1 MNENKEGLAA
11 VVGGFIAIFGII
23 FIIALFKSFYLQDV
37 GEVVVIKSWTGKIY
51 GSTSDEGF
59 HFKAPWTKKIKYDVR
74 NNVITF
80 YGKDTKYRYDD
91 GTANGPRVTVN
102 DKSGATAN
110 MDIQI
115 NYSLDPKVAVTL
127 YADYGTQ
134 ETFTKNVAAIDCRSI
149 PREVCGQFTTIQML
163 TSRGD
168 IANAIQEAL
177 VEKWEK
183 YGLIVE
189 DVSVQ
194 EIKYSKAI
202 TQSYADAQAAEIA
215 KQKALNKQETAK
227 VNAETKKI
235 EAEVNAETK
244 RINAEAEANANSII
258 NNSLTENVI
267 RQNYIDALREIG
279 KNGNLVVV
287 PEGSTPMVQVGE

>member
-1 MNENKEGLAA
+1 
-11 VVGGFIAIFGII
+11 
-23 FIIALFKSFYLQDV
+23 
-37 GEVVVIKSWTGKIY
+37 
-51 GSTSDEGF
+51 
-59 HFKAPWTKKIKYDVR
+59 
-74 NNVITF
+74 
-80 YGKDTKYRYDD
+80 
-91 GTANGPRVTVN
+91 
-102 DKSGATAN
+102 

-115 NYSLDPKVAVTL
+115 NYSLNPKVAVTL

-244 RINAEAEANANSII
+244 RINAEAEANANTII

>member
-1 MNENKEGLAA
+1 MNERKEISE
-11 VVGGFIAIFGII
+11 GFIYGLLLFGII

-59 HFKAPWTKKIKYDVR
+59 HVKAPWTKKIKYDVR

-80 YGKDTKYRYDD
+80 YGKNTKYHYDD
-91 GTANGPRVTVN
+91 GTATGPRVTVN

-177 VEKWEK
+177 VKKWEK